1 MNSLKIIFMGTPD
14 FSVPMLDILN
24 KSHHEVIGVVTV
36 SDKPAGR
43 GQKIKT
49 SAIKD
54 YAIKNNLLTLQPENL
69 KDPEFI
75 NELKKLNAD
84 LFVVIAFRMLPE
96 VVWGMPKKGTINLHA
111 SLLPQYRGA
120 APINWAIINGEKESG
135 VTTFF
140 IEKEIDT
147 GKIIEQLKVEIGAN
161 TNVGELYSQLIEL
174 GEKIIGSTV
183 DNISENNIVAI
194 DQKTILDGE
203 IKNAP
208 KIFKKDCIIDWNDTK
223 QNIHNKI
230 RGLSPYPG
238 AKSFLYNKNKEREMM
253 FKLLKS
259 EIDDITFSEK
269 PSITSSKKGIYIK
282 CKDGYIC
289 ISALQMEGKKAMN
302 HNEFLAGNNL
312 TDWSIQTP

>member
-1 MNSLKIIFMGTPD
+1 MGTPD

-24 KSHHEVIGVVTV
+24 KSHHNVIGVVTV

-75 NELKKLNAD
+75 NDLQKLNAD

-120 APINWAIINGEKESG
+120 APINWAVINGEKETG

-140 IEKEIDT
+140 INERIDT
-147 GKIIEQLKVEIGAN
+147 GDMIQQDKIQISDNMTAGELHDQMMNVGAN
-161 TNVGELYSQLIEL
+161 LLVDTI
-174 GEKIIGSTV
+174 EKIRLGNVKPTKQDFST
-183 DNISENNIVAI
+183 EL
-194 DQKTILDGE
+194 KP
-203 IKNAP
+203 AP
-208 KIFKKDCIIDWNDTK
+208 KIFRDDCKIDLNK
-223 QNIHNKI
+223 SAQEIHNLI
-230 RGLSPYPG
+230 RGMSPYPAAWLTIENSKG
-238 AKSFLYNKNKEREMM
+238 QKKSLKIYRSSIEYLGRGDTPKLYSNEGKLFLRVTDGV
-253 FKLLKS
+253 LKIS
-259 EIDDITFSEK
+259 EVQ
-269 PSITSSKKGIYIK
+269 
-282 CKDGYIC
+282 
-289 ISALQMEGKKAMN
+289 LEGKKKMSS
-302 HNEFLAGNNL
+302 ETFLTGYT
-312 TDWSIQTP
+312 TDDWKIND

>member
-1 MNSLKIIFMGTPD
+1 
-14 FSVPMLDILN
+14 
-24 KSHHEVIGVVTV
+24 VTNQQEEG
-36 SDKPAGR
+36 KR
-43 GQKIKT
+43 IKT

-75 NELKKLNAD
+75 NQLQELNAD

-147 GKIIEQLKVEIGAN
+147 GKIIEQLKLEIGPN
-161 TNVGELYSQLIEL
+161 TNVGDLYSQLIVL
-174 GEKIIGSTV
+174 GKKIIGSTV
-183 DNISENNIVAI
+183 DKISSNNFISI
-194 DQKTILDGE
+194 DQKSIINGE

-208 KIFKKDCIIDWNDTK
+208 KIFKKDCIINWNETITK
-223 QNIHNKI
+223 YSQ
-230 RGLSPYPG
+230 
-238 AKSFLYNKNKEREMM
+238 
-253 FKLLKS
+253 
-259 EIDDITFSEK
+259 
-269 PSITSSKKGIYIK
+269 
-282 CKDGYIC
+282 
-289 ISALQMEGKKAMN
+289 
-302 HNEFLAGNNL
+302 
-312 TDWSIQTP
+312 

>member
-24 KSHHEVIGVVTV
+24 KSHHNVIGVVTV

-75 NELKKLNAD
+75 NQLQELNAD

-96 VVWGMPKKGTINLHA
+96 VVWGMPRNGTINLHA
-111 SLLPQYRGA
+111 SLLPKYRGA

-147 GKIIEQLKVEIGAN
+147 GKIIEQLKVEIGPN
-161 TNVGELYSQLIEL
+161 TNVGELYSQLIDL
-174 GEKIIGSTV
+174 GKKIIISTV
-183 DNISENNIVAI
+183 DNICSNNFVAI
-194 DQKTILDGE
+194 DQKNIIDGD

-238 AKSFLYNKNKEREMM
+238 AKCFLYNTKKQREMM
-253 FKLLKS
+253 FKFLKS
-259 EIDDITFSEK
+259 EIDDASFSEN
-269 PSITSSKKGIYIK
+269 PIMTSNKKGIYIK

-312 TDWSIQTP
+312 NDWSIQTP